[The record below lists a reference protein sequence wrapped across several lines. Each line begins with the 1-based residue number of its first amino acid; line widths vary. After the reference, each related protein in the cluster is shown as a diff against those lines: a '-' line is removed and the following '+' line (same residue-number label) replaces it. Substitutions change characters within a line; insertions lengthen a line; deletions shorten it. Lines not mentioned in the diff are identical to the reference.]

1 MAHDAKIPL
10 TVASAGVSSWHQGQ
24 GADARAA
31 ETAAQHGY
39 NLSHHHARA
48 MQASDFKEFD
58 RILAMDRSHLE
69 ALREMAPET
78 TTAVIEL
85 FLPTYAPGCGLSD
98 FPDPYYG
105 GAEGFEN
112 VLSLIEDGCRTL
124 LGELTA
130 AKG

>member
-1 MAHDAKIPL
+1 
-10 TVASAGVSSWHQGQ
+10 
-24 GADARAA
+24 
-31 ETAAQHGY
+31 
-39 NLSHHHARA
+39 

-69 ALREMAPET
+69 ALREMAPAS

-85 FLPTYAPGCGLSD
+85 FLPTYAPECGLSGV
-98 FPDPYYG
+98 PDPYYG

-130 AKG
+130 AEG

>member
-1 MAHDAKIPL
+1 
-10 TVASAGVSSWHQGQ
+10 
-24 GADARAA
+24 
-31 ETAAQHGY
+31 
-39 NLSHHHARA
+39 

-98 FPDPYYG
+98 VPDPYYG